1 MSKLVSEPS
10 EPEDKLQARA
20 KLRSLRVTPQKT
32 RLVANLV
39 RGKAVDTAEDI
50 LAFTPKR
57 SARHILQLL
66 RSAKAN
72 AVNNHSMLEDSLF
85 IAQILINEGP
95 TFKRY
100 LPRAR
105 GRADMLRK
113 RTCHVTI
120 VLEER

>member
-1 MSKLVSEPS
+1 MSKLAES
-10 EPEDKLQARA
+10 EDKLQAQA
-20 KLRSLRVTPQKT
+20 KLRSLRITPHKT

-39 RGKAVDTAEDI
+39 RGKDVDVAEDI

-57 SARHILQLL
+57 SAKHILQLL

-72 AVNNHSMLEDSLF
+72 AVNNHNMLEDSLF

-120 VLEER
+120 VLEEH